1 MKMANK
7 KIYFVI
13 STAIVFGLLTG
24 CGTRTQTNGTNS
36 GTKTEYQKQEKV
48 TAKFIPSLE
57 IKEDSH
63 DMTVKYAVKNI
74 SGKKQKL
81 TFTNGLKADFVV
93 YDQNGKKV
101 KQYSEEV
108 SATQATEEISLDNN
122 KEIEQKF
129 TISDLP
135 NGQYKLEV
143 FLTSKE
149 EKAKSEAEFIV
160 KNSLYTNGSGQ
171 YVGQMDPH
179 TIEVNIDGNKTAFQ
193 LSDEAI
199 KQLTSIKEGDQI
211 SFIYSEKESGQKTI
225 ERFFIKSY

>member
-1 MKMANK
+1 MANK

-24 CGTRTQTNGTNS
+24 CGTSTQTNGTNG
-36 GTKTEYQKQEKV
+36 GTKTENQKQEKV

-57 IKEDSH
+57 IKEDNH
-63 DMTVKYAVKNI
+63 DMIVKYAVKNI
-74 SGKKQKL
+74 SGKKQTL
-81 TFTNGLKADFVV
+81 TFSSGFKADFIV

-108 SATQATEEISLDNN
+108 SVTQATEEISLDNK
-122 KEIEQKF
+122 KEMEQKF

-149 EKAKSEAEFIV
+149 EEAQTDAEFIV
-160 KNSLYTNGSGQ
+160 TNSIYTNGSGQ

-179 TIEVNIDGNKTAFQ
+179 TIEVNVDGNKTAFQ

-199 KQLTSIKEGDQI
+199 KQLTSIKEGDKI
-211 SFIYSEKESGQKTI
+211 SYTYSEKENGQKTI
-225 ERFFIKSY
+225 EKFNIKD